1 MGCFKK
7 LINMLIL
14 SFAVIGFVSIGGPDW
29 VSQNFNAF
37 MSDKKN
43 PFEMNT
49 SSLGDFSKLDS
60 EFEIDKSM
68 NFFGYKGVLAEHNAS
83 GQKFIILDTKE
94 VLLTEDDIKSD
105 DLEEKMMRLIKKQ
118 RRNSITPSEFKIT
131 SRGTIKAYGKKVPYA
146 KFTAKVRKLPMGNL
160 NGMVAV
166 VETEGENNKI
176 LVSAN
181 QSDKYSQLIS
191 KQFFGQLSK

>member
-7 LINMLIL
+7 FLNMLIL
-14 SFAVIGFVSIGGPDW
+14 SFAVIGFVSVGGLEW
-29 VSQNFNAF
+29 VSQNVSNYF
-37 MSDKKN
+37 DGKN
-43 PFEMNT
+43 PLENNST
-49 SSLGDFSKLDS
+49 LGDFSKLDS

-68 NFFGYKGVLAEHNAS
+68 NFFGYKGILAEHNAS

-94 VLLTEDDIKSD
+94 QLLTEDDIKSD

-118 RRNSITPSEFKIT
+118 RAKSITPSEFKIT
-131 SRGTIKAYGKKVPYA
+131 SRGKIKAYGTTVPCA
-146 KFTAKVRKLPMGNL
+146 RFTAKVRKLPMGSL

-176 LVSAN
+176 LISAN
-181 QSDKYSQLIS
+181 QSDKYSQLIT
-191 KQFFGQLSK
+191 KQFFGQISK